1 MLLRLVVF
9 YCVLRANTADCCRLQ
24 WVKLI
29 NMAYRFEEVQYLRF
43 EVYDADGVFTSSD
56 ASKLDL
62 SKQVRQHRN
71 S

>member
-1 MLLRLVVF
+1 MPTHCALLL
-9 YCVLRANTADCCRLQ
+9 LLQ

-56 ASKLDL
+56 ASRLDL
-62 SKQVRQHRN
+62 SKQVR
-71 S
+71 